1 MTYEDNHEDA
11 LVTGMN
17 PNLQVDG
24 NHLDY
29 SKLIES
35 IGDSETETR
44 VDKVSYILRWAI
56 AVPLVIILGVLVAVF
71 VLWIGPLFMDKELI
85 PWMDWQMQAFSKP
98 MLTVILFASIAFFP
112 VFLIPSSP
120 SMWVVGMM
128 FGYGFGFLVIICGV
142 SIGMSLPFFLGS
154 FFYSKIEVCFHFL
167 HSFEHL
173 SIFFYLIY
181 SLIKEWLEK
190 CPTKTVSLIRMA
202 GEGDWFNQF
211 QAVILIR
218 FSPFPYI
225 LYNYCA
231 VATNVKYTPYL
242 LGSLVG
248 IVPEIFVSI
257 YTGILIRSLADASQ
271 GRHSMSTIE
280 IVFNVFGFCGTVV
293 TTIAVTVFVKSRL
306 KTFREEEEK
315 LLLN

>member
-154 FFYSKIEVCFHFL
+154 FFYSKIE
-167 HSFEHL
+167 
-173 SIFFYLIY
+173 
-181 SLIKEWLEK
+181 EWLEK